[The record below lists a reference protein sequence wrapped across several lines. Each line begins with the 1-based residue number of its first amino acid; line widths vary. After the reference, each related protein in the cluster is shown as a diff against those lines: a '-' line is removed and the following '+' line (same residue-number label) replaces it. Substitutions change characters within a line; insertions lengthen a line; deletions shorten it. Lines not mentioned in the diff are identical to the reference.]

1 MKKNVISFCVVLGLM
16 YVFSVILLGIGSV
29 IIWKTGVTAKSIS
42 MAVILVYV
50 LSCFGGGFLL
60 GKKTGSR
67 KLLWGCLIGAV
78 YFGILLLIGLVAGNS
93 WIFSGGIVCAVAGM
107 VGGMLAPVSEG

>member
-16 YVFSVILLGIGSV
+16 YVFSVVLLGIGSV

-60 GKKTGSR
+60 GKNGKPQ
-67 KLLWGCLIGAV
+67 
-78 YFGILLLIGLVAGNS
+78 
-93 WIFSGGIVCAVAGM
+93 IVM
-107 VGGMLAPVSEG
+107 GMLDWSCLFWNFAVDRSCCR